1 MRWKRPAGAL
11 VKMFHVKHVLLP
23 ADSVCS
29 AGSKSDF
36 CDLLQNLYQSFM
48 KYVIISK
55 IFVFIDDTF
64 LQEVYFK

>member
-1 MRWKRPAGAL
+1 
-11 VKMFHVKHVLLP
+11 MFHVKHVLLP